1 MRRRSTCAVTAV
13 LSFAVGLH
21 RVNLI
26 ICSRIGNINI
36 INASLIG
43 NVSSSSR
50 IRANS
55 GRVLVS
61 NARHLRVNSSS
72 RSFASNARLRRVKCA
87 SSSRPTSA
95 VCNSSSQN
103 TRRRMLRCVLGRK
116 QQRKRLKRRQGE
128 RFGSLRTAR

>member
-1 MRRRSTCAVTAV
+1 MRRRSTCAVSAV
-13 LSFAVGLH
+13 LSYAVDLH
-21 RVNLI
+21 RVNPI
-26 ICSRIGNINI
+26 ISSRIGNINI

-50 IRANS
+50 IRDNS
-55 GRVLVS
+55 GRVLAN
-61 NARHLRVNSSS
+61 NARHLRVNNSS

-87 SSSRPTSA
+87 SNSRPISA
-95 VCNSSSQN
+95 DCNSSSQN
-103 TRRRMLRCVLGRK
+103 TQRRMLRCVLGRK